1 MNGVF
6 QQPSSRKSCLQR
18 WEEILWAQTEPMA
31 QLQQSAHRITCPLN
45 WFQPSYPSPPIPHM
59 HPYLHPPCYHVWSTL
74 PWMTF
79 GASTREGVQA
89 YKTGT
94 SGNSNSIKDQN
105 RSSSVLRPSGPLLVP
120 RLLLVFLASLIH
132 CFSLKFLL
140 SCLSITCIRYLPGA
154 KHSLPPPPPVPLPL
168 RPS

>member
-59 HPYLHPPCYHVWSTL
+59 HDPPYHGWHLGPALGKEYRHTKGERPVTA
-74 PWMTF
+74 T
-79 GASTREGVQA
+79 ASKIRIGLLQ
-89 YKTGT
+89 
-94 SGNSNSIKDQN
+94 
-105 RSSSVLRPSGPLLVP
+105 PSGPLLVP

-132 CFSLKFLL
+132 AFPSN
-140 SCLSITCIRYLPGA
+140 SSWVTCLRYQGQNILF
-154 KHSLPPPPPVPLPL
+154 PLNLL
-168 RPS
+168 RPFPSHFLPS